1 MICTGTCALEDKED
15 VAEATAAELEVDI
28 TSGSTTALVTVVDD
42 EFGLCSSCDDDV
54 FTASTDDVVGTSVL
68 SLVAELEVCSSWDD
82 EGHSGMVLLSGEEL
96 AESSQ
101 AMIPNRQNASAA
113 KASVFFDANV
123 IFTYDPH

>member
-1 MICTGTCALEDKED
+1 MICTVTCALEDKED

-82 EGHSGMVLLSGEEL
+82 EDSSRKAFLSGEEL

-101 AMIPNRQNASAA
+101 AVKQDKRSMNAKKNSVAA
-113 KASVFFDANV
+113 KIYFRL
-123 IFTYDPH
+123 TYDPH